1 MKLRQ
6 TEKLG
11 RAEAKAGA
19 GGWHAGTHRH
29 GHRPTERGGRQRKHT
44 PRRAE
49 EDTGDNREL
58 GSLTGPVTFLPA
70 DSPPDLH
77 RLPSLQPWR
86 PFRTPAC
93 ISTQGEA
100 SWSSAS
106 TTAGV
111 IPRSLGN
118 WAHLPLRRRG
128 LPVVPQGCGWSS
140 QRFCASIK
148 LHFLQTHRTHDTPVV
163 ITITAGCGSDWGS
176 PRLPRPGEPGSFYQ
190 GPSFPRPFRKK
201 AENPRVLGNP
211 KQNLLSSASLNEVL
225 SP

>member
-1 MKLRQ
+1 MKLRR

-11 RAEAKAGA
+11 RVEAKAGA

-140 QRFCASIK
+140 QRFCASIINSISFK
-148 LHFLQTHRTHDTPVV
+148 PTGP
-163 ITITAGCGSDWGS
+163 TIPLWS
-176 PRLPRPGEPGSFYQ
+176 LPSQLDVALTGGPQ
-190 GPSFPRPFRKK
+190 GFRDQ
-201 AENPRVLGNP
+201 ENQGVFTRAP
-211 KQNLLSSASLNEVL
+211 ASLALLGRRQKTLEFLEILNRIC
-225 SP
+225 